1 MTNQRSIHI
10 IEIQYAEEIIDDDIE
25 RLSYYENN

>member
-10 IEIQYAEEIIDDDIE
+10 IEIQYGEEAIEDVIE